1 MKQKKEME
9 DILSRSSLKENPF
22 GVPAGYF
29 TSVQDEVMQKIA
41 AMPVAQPY
49 TEEAEEAA
57 PATFMTYFKP
67 AFALVAVFAMVFGIG
82 WSTMKLTGTYTSGS
96 QENAT
101 ILSETLQDEISED
114 DIITILNITVDDL
127 YAESESEV
135 RPHTET
141 TELDMETIEQYLI
154 DTRLPST
161 AIALLE

>member
-1 MKQKKEME
+1 MNDFK
-9 DILSRSSLKENPF
+9 DILEEKKLKENPF
-22 GVPAGYF
+22 GVPQGYF
-29 TSVQDEVMQKIA
+29 ESMRQEVMEKISA
-41 AMPVAQPY
+41 TPVYNPAK
-49 TEEAEEAA
+49 AE

-114 DIITILNITVDDL
+114 DIISILDITVDDL
-127 YAESESEV
+127 YADGDSDTQ
-135 RPHTET
+135 PQTET
-141 TELDMETIEQYLI
+141 LELDVETIEQYLI

>member
-29 TSVQDEVMQKIA
+29 TSVQDEVMQKIS

-49 TEEAEEAA
+49 SEEAEEAA

-114 DIITILNITVDDL
+114 DIISILDITVEDL
-127 YAESESEV
+127 YADGDSDV
-135 RPHTET
+135 QPQTET